1 MRVRR
6 LHASQPRPQEMIPYK
21 KRISSGIKSSQMIM
35 SNKKRYE
42 KAHIILK
49 ENSSWFAKAH
59 LVYKK
64 VANQQ
69 VEIIII

>member
-6 LHASQPRPQEMIPYK
+6 LHASQPRPQELIPYK

-35 SNKKRYE
+35 SNKKRDG

-49 ENSSWFAKAH
+49 ENSSWFAKSH